1 MKSDVKVDMRR
12 ASVLVFA
19 GADPSGGAGIQ
30 ADVQAI
36 SALGAH
42 PLSVITVLTAQD
54 NDQVQRIE
62 PVSSD
67 TVRRQAQVLI
77 DKIDIAAVKIGI
89 VGSRANAEAIAECI
103 GMLRLQNPDLPVVL
117 DPVLASGHG
126 DALAAEDPLLILS
139 LLLPLASLVTPNLPE
154 IAALCTGDR
163 RAESQADSLMQRGC
177 RNVLIKGGH
186 GEGDKIINRWF
197 GRDGSRSW
205 NWPRLAGSFHGS
217 GCTLASAIA
226 ALLAQ
231 GQSMAQ
237 ALDGAQAYC
246 HDALAQAYSIAPG
259 QSIPNRYAAKRN
271 A

>member
-1 MKSDVKVDMRR
+1 MKSDLKR

-19 GADPSGGAGIQ
+19 GADPSGGAGIV
-30 ADVQAI
+30 ADAQAI
-36 SALGAH
+36 VAQGAH

-54 NDQVQRIE
+54 NDQVHAIE

-67 TVRRQAQVLI
+67 MVRRQAQVLI
-77 DKIDIAAVKIGI
+77 DKIEIAAVKIGI

-103 GMLRLQNPDLPVVL
+103 GMLRLQNPELPVVL

-126 DALAAEDPLLILS
+126 DALAAEDPLLILQA
-139 LLLPLASLVTPNLPE
+139 LLPLATLVTPNLPE
-154 IAALCTGDR
+154 VAALCTGDR

-186 GEGDKIINRWF
+186 SEGGKVVNRWF
-197 GRDGSRSW
+197 GLDGSRSW
-205 NWPRLAGSFHGS
+205 TWPRLAGSFHGS
-217 GCTLASAIA
+217 GCTLASSIA

-231 GQSMAQ
+231 GQGMAQ

-246 HDALAQAYSIAPG
+246 HDALARAYSIAPG
-259 QSIPNRYAAKRN
+259 QSMPNRFDAKRN
-271 A
+271 L

>member
-1 MKSDVKVDMRR
+1 MSHGMPRP
-12 ASVLVFA
+12 SVLVFA

-54 NDQVQRIE
+54 NDRVYAIE

-67 TVRRQAQVLI
+67 MVRRQAQAVI

-89 VGSRANAEAIAECI
+89 IGSRANGEALAELI
-103 GMLRLQNPDLPVVL
+103 GLLRLQKPDLPVVL

-126 DALAAEDPLLILS
+126 NALAADEPMLILEP
-139 LLLPLASLVTPNLPE
+139 LLPLATLITPNLPE

-163 RAESQADSLMQRGC
+163 SAESQAESLMQRGC

-186 GEGDKIINRWF
+186 SETGGDKVVNRWF
-197 GRDGSRSW
+197 GKDGSRSW
-205 NWPRLAGSFHGS
+205 SWPRLPGAFHGS
-217 GCTLASAIA
+217 GCTLASSIA

-231 GQSMAQ
+231 GQGMAP
-237 ALDGAQAYC
+237 ALDAAQAYC
-246 HDALAQAYSIAPG
+246 QDALARAYAIAQG
-259 QSIPNRYAAKRN
+259 QWIPNRYTAKRN

>member
-1 MKSDVKVDMRR
+1 MRP
-12 ASVLVFA
+12 SVLVFA
-19 GADPSGGAGIQ
+19 GADPSGGAGIC

-36 SALGAH
+36 TALGAH

-54 NDQVQRIE
+54 NDKVQAIE

-67 TVRRQAQVLI
+67 MVRRQAQVLI
-77 DKIDIAAVKIGI
+77 DKIDIVAVKIGI
-89 VGSRANAEAIAECI
+89 IGSRANAEAIAELI
-103 GMLRLQNPDLPVVL
+103 GLLRLQKPQLPVVL

-126 DALAAEDPLLILS
+126 DALATEDPLLILNS
-139 LLLPLASLVTPNLPE
+139 VLPLATLVTPNLPE
-154 IAALCTGDR
+154 VAMLCTGDR

-186 GEGDKIINRWF
+186 AQGDKVTNRWF
-197 GRDGSRSW
+197 GLDGSRSW
-205 NWPRLAGSFHGS
+205 SWPRLPGAFHGS
-217 GCTLASAIA
+217 GCTLASGIA

-237 ALDGAQAYC
+237 ALDGGQAYC
-246 HDALAQAYSIAPG
+246 QAALERAYAIAEG
-259 QSIPNRYAAKRN
+259 QSIPNRYAAKKP